1 MGGEEQLKKIPMD
14 EVQAPTPNQIAK
26 FLEIADNALEDNE
39 AVAVHCRGGNGRTG
53 TVGPLPDR
61 QRQEM
66 YFWPLFYR
74 RILYA
79 RIDKEDMIWKYPYH
93 LDFVLNI

>member
-1 MGGEEQLKKIPMD
+1 MKKIPMD

-53 TVGPLPDR
+53 TVGPLPDIPKTR
-61 QRQEM
+61 DV
-66 YFWPLFYR
+66 FLAI
-74 RILYA
+74 ILQTHFI
-79 RIDKEDMIWKYPYH
+79 RSH
-93 LDFVLNI
+93 R

>member
-1 MGGEEQLKKIPMD
+1 MKKIPMD

-53 TVGPLPDR
+53 TVGPLPDIPKTR
-61 QRQEM
+61 D
-66 YFWPLFYR
+66 LFLVFSR

-79 RIDKEDMIWKYPYH
+79 RIDKEDMI
-93 LDFVLNI
+93 

>member
-1 MGGEEQLKKIPMD
+1 MGGGGAVEKIPMD

-53 TVGPLPDR
+53 TVGPLPDIPKTSICITGIFQTHFIR
-61 QRQEM
+61 SHR
-66 YFWPLFYR
+66 
-74 RILYA
+74 
-79 RIDKEDMIWKYPYH
+79 
-93 LDFVLNI
+93 